1 MAGSNYRLNNL
12 FALIDRNRLQIS
24 GCTED
29 VMALESFAEK
39 WRAFGWDVTEIDG
52 NSMHELCEYFD
63 HTQNCGKPH
72 CLIMHTTKGKGLPFA
87 ENKAEWHHHVP
98 TKEQLREAYRCL
110 GVEGV
115 DWQ

>member
-1 MAGSNYRLNNL
+1 MAGANYRLDNL
-12 FALIDRNRLQIS
+12 FSLIDRNRLQIS

-29 VMALESFAEK
+29 VMALECFAEK
-39 WRAFGWDVTEIDG
+39 WRAFGWDVAEIDG

-63 HTQNCGKPH
+63 HVQNCGKPH
-72 CLIMHTTKGKGLPFA
+72 CLIMNTTKGKGLPFA

-98 TKEQLREAYRCL
+98 TKEQLQEAYRCL

-115 DWQ
+115 DW